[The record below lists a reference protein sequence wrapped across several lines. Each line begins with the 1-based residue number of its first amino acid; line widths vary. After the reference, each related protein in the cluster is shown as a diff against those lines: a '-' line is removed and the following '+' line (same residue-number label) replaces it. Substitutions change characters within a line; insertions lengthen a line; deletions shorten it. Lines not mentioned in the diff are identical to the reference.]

1 VKFGKGRFMGSE
13 SLARE
18 KAEGPKRNLVGLE
31 MLGPEIA
38 REHYPVIV
46 DGQEVGHVTSGGPS
60 ITLKK
65 NIGFAYLPVDL
76 AAVGETCDVLVR
88 KRACKAQVVSVP
100 FYKRSRE

>member
-1 VKFGKGRFMGSE
+1 VGSE
-13 SLARE
+13 SFARE
-18 KAEGPKRNLVGLE
+18 KAEGPKRRLIGFE

-46 DGQEVGHVTSGGPS
+46 DGQEVGNVTSGSPS

-65 NIGFAYLPVDL
+65 NIGLAYLPVDL
-76 AAVGETCDVLVR
+76 ATVGETCEVLVR
-88 KRACKAQVVSVP
+88 KHACKAQVVSMP